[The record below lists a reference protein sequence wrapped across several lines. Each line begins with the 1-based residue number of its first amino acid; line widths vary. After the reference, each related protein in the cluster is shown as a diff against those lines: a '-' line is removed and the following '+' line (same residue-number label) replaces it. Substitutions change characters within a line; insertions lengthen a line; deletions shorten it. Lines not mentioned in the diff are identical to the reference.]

1 MTLFDNI
8 DDDEY
13 DGDLEDDDYE
23 DPLVDLIIEKQDNQ
37 VTQNNQAGRNNLN
50 LESSRRISDK
60 VFKKEFSKEGL
71 KAVFIEETEEE
82 TVENNS
88 TANKEKLVSIQES
101 TNKKNS
107 LKTSK
112 NSKLSSPVLIVSKTK
127 EKLEKISPNASPKK
141 PQTDLYSSLRRNK
154 QNDIYSQEPSE
165 LALSSSMKQTSNHSI
180 GHLQETILQLNK
192 QLRDE
197 KNRNQNV
204 KDRKSVV

>member
-154 QNDIYSQEPSE
+154 Q
-165 LALSSSMKQTSNHSI
+165 I
-180 GHLQETILQLNK
+180 GRASCRE
-192 QLRDE
+192 R
-197 KNRNQNV
+197 V
-204 KDRKSVV
+204 